1 MTNSLEKQMIAEFN
15 VPVEMRDGTVLRANI
30 YRPNQEGKWPVLIHR
45 HPYNKDVPPISFG
58 LYDISRAVKTGYV
71 VIVQDTRGRFASEGE
86 WDLILTS
93 KQEAADTNDTI
104 QWASTLPYTNGQV
117 GMVGESYSAFVQWAG
132 MLQSPREL
140 KAATPSFFGSDPF
153 DGFIYR
159 GGALE
164 LGLLSYWQLGM
175 YLDTLSRLYSDKQER
190 AIASAQLISDIDQ
203 LKMEIKALPLKNFA
217 PFARNKVAPSILDYF
232 ERGMDPDYVDA
243 LSLKGKYDK
252 FTVPTLSF
260 AGWYDIF
267 LQGTIENFLQ
277 MRNKGGSPDARQSQ
291 LVIGPWLHLD
301 HSHQAGEINFG
312 LAANS
317 AVVDLV
323 GLQLRWF
330 DHFLKGKDTGILS
343 EAPIKLF
350 VMGENVWRD
359 EYEWPLARTNFTPY
373 YLHSQGYANTHQG
386 DGVLSTIMPDQEA
399 ADRYTYDPL
408 NPVITKGG
416 SIMMP
421 PDFSSGAFDQKEI
434 ESRHDVLVYTTPV
447 LEEDV
452 EVTGPV
458 KVKLWASSSAL
469 DTDFVARLVDVHPD
483 GYAQNLTDGIIRAR
497 YRNASEGE
505 APSLIEPEKA
515 YLFEIDLWSTSNLFK
530 KGHRIRLDIT
540 SSNFPRWDRNPNTG
554 RNFGED
560 QAKDV
565 VIARQTIFHDT
576 EHPSSIILPIIP
588 RS

>member
-1 MTNSLEKQMIAEFN
+1 MSYPLENQMIAEFN
-15 VPVEMRDGTVLRANI
+15 VPVEMRDGIVLRANI
-30 YRPNQEGKWPVLIHR
+30 YRPNQEGKWPVLLHR
-45 HPYNKDVPPISFG
+45 HPYNKDTPPISFG
-58 LYDISRAVKTGYV
+58 LYDISRAVRQGYV
-71 VIVQDTRGRFASEGE
+71 VIVQDTRGRFASEGKWE
-86 WDLILTS
+86 LISTS
-93 KQEAADTNDTI
+93 EQEASDTFETI
-104 QWASTLPYTNGQV
+104 QWASTLPYSNGEV
-117 GMVGESYSAFVQWAG
+117 GMFGESYSAFVQWAG
-132 MLQSPREL
+132 MLQNPREL
-140 KAATPSFFGSDPF
+140 KAATPSFSWSDSL
-153 DGFIYR
+153 DGLMYR

-164 LGLLSYWQLGM
+164 LGFLSYWQLGM
-175 YLDTLSRLYSDKQER
+175 YLDTLSRRHSDDQER
-190 AIASAQLISDIDQ
+190 AVALAQLISDIDH
-203 LKMEIKALPLKNFA
+203 LKTEIKALPLKQFA
-217 PFARNKVAPSILDYF
+217 PFVRNKVAPFILEHV
-232 ERGMDPDYVDA
+232 ERGMDQDYVDA

-252 FTVPTLSF
+252 FTVPTLNI

-277 MRNKGGSPDARQSQ
+277 MRNKGGSPEARQSK
-291 LVIGPWLHLD
+291 LVIGPWMHLD

-330 DHFLKGKDTGILS
+330 DHFLKGKDTGIIN
-343 EAPIKLF
+343 EAPVKLF

-359 EYEWPLARTNFTPY
+359 EYEWPLARTIFTPY
-373 YLHSQGYANTHQG
+373 YLHSQGHANTLQG
-386 DGVLSTIMPDQEA
+386 DGVLSTIIPDQEP
-399 ADRYTYDPL
+399 ADHYTYDPL

-421 PDFSSGAFDQKEI
+421 PDFSSGAFDQREI
-434 ESRHDVLVYTTPV
+434 ESRNDVLVYTTPV
-447 LEEDV
+447 LENDV

-458 KVKLWASSSAL
+458 KVKLWASSSAA

-497 YRNASEGE
+497 YRNAAKGE
-505 APSLIEPEKA
+505 APSLIKPGKA
-515 YLFEIDLWSTSNLFK
+515 YLYEIDLWSTSNVFK

-540 SSNFPRWDRNPNTG
+540 SSNFPRWDRNPNSG

-560 QAKDV
+560 QANDV
-565 VIARQTIFHDT
+565 VIARQTIFHDA

>member
-1 MTNSLEKQMIAEFN
+1 MSYPLENQMIAEFN
-15 VPVEMRDGTVLRANI
+15 VPVEMRDGIVLRANI
-30 YRPNQEGKWPVLIHR
+30 YRPNQEGKWPVLLHR
-45 HPYNKDVPPISFG
+45 HPYNKDTPPISFG
-58 LYDISRAVKTGYV
+58 LYDISRAVRQGYV
-71 VIVQDTRGRFASEGE
+71 VIVQDTRGRFASEGKWE
-86 WDLILTS
+86 LISTS
-93 KQEAADTNDTI
+93 EQEASDTFETI
-104 QWASTLPYTNGQV
+104 QWASTLPYSNGEV
-117 GMVGESYSAFVQWAG
+117 GMFGESYSAFVQWAG
-132 MLQSPREL
+132 MLQNPREL
-140 KAATPSFFGSDPF
+140 KAATPSFSWSDSL
-153 DGFIYR
+153 DGLMYR

-164 LGLLSYWQLGM
+164 LGFLSYWQLGM
-175 YLDTLSRLYSDKQER
+175 YLDTLSRLYSDEQER
-190 AIASAQLISDIDQ
+190 AIALAQLISDIDQ
-203 LKMEIKALPLKNFA
+203 LKTEMKTLPLKQFA
-217 PFARNKVAPSILDYF
+217 PFARNKVAPSILEHF
-232 ERGMDPDYVDA
+232 ERGMDQDYVDA

-252 FTVPTLSF
+252 FTVPTLNI

-277 MRNKGGSPDARQSQ
+277 MRNKGGSPEARQSK
-291 LVIGPWLHLD
+291 LVIGPWMHLD

-330 DHFLKGKDTGILS
+330 DHFLKGKDTGIIN
-343 EAPIKLF
+343 EAPVKLF

-359 EYEWPLARTNFTPY
+359 EYEWPLARTIFTPY
-373 YLHSQGYANTHQG
+373 YLHSQGHANTLQG
-386 DGVLSTIMPDQEA
+386 DGVLSTIIPDQEP
-399 ADRYTYDPL
+399 ADHYTYDPL

-421 PDFSSGAFDQKEI
+421 PDFSSGAFDQREI
-434 ESRHDVLVYTTPV
+434 ESRNDVLVYTTPV
-447 LEEDV
+447 LENDV

-458 KVKLWASSSAL
+458 KVKLWASSSAA

-497 YRNASEGE
+497 YRNAAKGE
-505 APSLIEPEKA
+505 APSLIKPGKA
-515 YLFEIDLWSTSNLFK
+515 YLYEIDLWSTSNVFK

-540 SSNFPRWDRNPNTG
+540 SSNFPRWDRNPNSG

-560 QAKDV
+560 QANDV
-565 VIARQTIFHDT
+565 VIARQTIFHDA

>member
-1 MTNSLEKQMIAEFN
+1 MSYPLENQMIAEFN
-15 VPVEMRDGTVLRANI
+15 VPVEMRDGIVLRANI
-30 YRPNQEGKWPVLIHR
+30 YRPNQEGKWPVLLHR
-45 HPYNKDVPPISFG
+45 HPYNKDTPPISFG
-58 LYDISRAVKTGYV
+58 LYDISRAVRQGYV
-71 VIVQDTRGRFASEGE
+71 VIVQDTRGRFASEGKWE
-86 WDLILTS
+86 LISTS
-93 KQEAADTNDTI
+93 EQEASDTFETI
-104 QWASTLPYTNGQV
+104 QWASTLPYSNGEV
-117 GMVGESYSAFVQWAG
+117 GMFGESYSAFVQWAG
-132 MLQSPREL
+132 MLQNPREL
-140 KAATPSFFGSDPF
+140 KAATPSFSWSDSL
-153 DGFIYR
+153 DGLMYR

-164 LGLLSYWQLGM
+164 LGFLSYWQLGM
-175 YLDTLSRLYSDKQER
+175 YLDTLSRLYSDEQER
-190 AIASAQLISDIDQ
+190 AIALAQLISDIDQ
-203 LKMEIKALPLKNFA
+203 LKTEIKALPLKNFA
-217 PFARNKVAPSILDYF
+217 PFARNKVAPSILEHF
-232 ERGMDPDYVDA
+232 ERGMDQDYVDA

-252 FTVPTLSF
+252 FTVPTLNI

-277 MRNKGGSPDARQSQ
+277 MRNKGGSPEARQSK
-291 LVIGPWLHLD
+291 LVIGPWMHLD

-330 DHFLKGKDTGILS
+330 DHFLKGKDTGIIN
-343 EAPIKLF
+343 EAPVKLF

-359 EYEWPLARTNFTPY
+359 EYEWPLARTIFTPY
-373 YLHSQGYANTHQG
+373 YLHSQGHANTLQG
-386 DGVLSTIMPDQEA
+386 DGVLSTIIPDQEP
-399 ADRYTYDPL
+399 ADHYTYDPL

-421 PDFSSGAFDQKEI
+421 PDFSSGAFDQREI
-434 ESRHDVLVYTTPV
+434 ESRDDVLVYTTPV
-447 LEEDV
+447 LEDDV
-452 EVTGPV
+452 EVTGPI
-458 KVKLWASSSAL
+458 KVKLWASSSAV

-497 YRNASEGE
+497 YRNAAKGE
-505 APSLIEPEKA
+505 APSLIEPGKA
-515 YLFEIDLWSTSNLFK
+515 YLYEIDLWSTSNLFK

-540 SSNFPRWDRNPNTG
+540 SSNFPRWDRNPNSG

-560 QAKDV
+560 QANDV
-565 VIARQTIFHDT
+565 VIARQTIFHDA